1 MGYSDFI
8 QLLKREVVPALGCT
22 EPIAV
27 AYAVAKTKKILNAD
41 PDRVEILLS
50 RNMIKNGM
58 GVGIP
63 GTGMTGLGIAAAL
76 GAVGGDPDAGLE
88 VLCGVKSEHIDLAKK
103 MLNDNRIFISLK
115 NVPDKLYIEVIC
127 YKLDENSK
135 VIIKDKH
142 TNIVLME
149 CNGKKLYE
157 KKEDDTSADTASNE
171 YEILL
176 SIENIY
182 DFAMKARFEDLKF
195 LLDGVNMNMK
205 VSEEGMNGEY
215 GLAVGKALSDS
226 VSQGI
231 MSDDLASYASIVT
244 ASAADARMSGCT
256 FPVMSSAG
264 SGNQGLTAI
273 LPVAAAAKRLKKSDE
288 TLVRALA
295 ISHLVTIH
303 VKSYIGRLSALCG
316 CGVAAS
322 IGACSAITYLLG
334 GDEASIKS
342 AVKNMI
348 GDVAGIICDG
358 AKAGC
363 ALKLATAVNAAVQCA
378 SLAVRGVEI
387 SSNDGI
393 IDKDVET
400 TIRNLGNLCTLG
412 MVDTDR
418 IILDIMSNKAVE

>member
-1 MGYSDFI
+1 MGCSNLI

-27 AYAVAKTKKILNAD
+27 AYAVAKAKKILNTD
-41 PDRVEILLS
+41 PDRIEVLLS

-103 MLNDNRIFISLK
+103 MLNDNKVFISLK

-127 YKLDENSK
+127 YNSDENSK
-135 VIIKDKH
+135 IIIKDKH
-142 TNIVLME
+142 TNIVLIE
-149 CNGKKLYE
+149 QNGNKLYE
-157 KKEDDTSADTASNE
+157 KKEDDATVAAESDE
-171 YEILL
+171 DEILL
-176 SIENIY
+176 SIDNIY
-182 DFAMKARFEDLKF
+182 DFAMKTKFIDLKF

-205 VSEEGMNGEY
+205 VSEEGMNRKY
-215 GLAVGKALSDS
+215 GLGVGKALKES

-231 MSDDLASYASIVT
+231 MSDDLAAYASIVT

-256 FPVMSSAG
+256 YPVMSSAG

-273 LPVAAAAKRLKKSDE
+273 LPVAAIARRLKKDDE
-288 TLVRALA
+288 VLVRALA

-334 GDEASIKS
+334 GDKAKIKS

-348 GDVAGIICDG
+348 GDVSGMICDG

-378 SLAVRGVEI
+378 SLAVSGVEI

-400 TIRNLGNLCTLG
+400 TIRNLGNLCTFG

-418 IILDIMSNKAVE
+418 IILDIMSNKQ